1 MGRAYEVRKA
11 SMEKTGKAKAKLYSM
26 YAKEILQAAKN
37 GTDPVS
43 NDQLKRLIEKAKK
56 DQVPADIINRNI
68 DKVKKGA
75 TEDYSTIEYELFG
88 PSGSTLI
95 VKCLTDNTNRTI
107 SEVKTICNKTGAK
120 MVGMNSVA
128 YNYEYLCVVGVKDK
142 TEEEIMDILF
152 SNDIEVT
159 DIENDNGLLLIYSE
173 VQNLFKIKKTLEEA
187 YKDIKFEVD
196 EIGKYAKDIIKLQG
210 EDLEQFNK
218 LINMLEDLDDVS
230 NIYHNVE
237 LN

>member
-43 NDQLKRLIEKAKK
+43 NDQLKRLIDKAKK

-68 DKVKKGA
+68 DKVKKGI

-120 MVGMNSVA
+120 MAGMNSVA

-173 VQNLFKIKKTLEEA
+173 VQNLFKIKKILEET

-196 EIGKYAKDIIKLQG
+196 EVGKYAKDMIKLQG

>member
-37 GTDPVS
+37 GTDPIS

-196 EIGKYAKDIIKLQG
+196 EIGKYAKDMIKLQG